1 MKASSLILSIGVVT
15 LACAACVP
23 PPAQVAP
30 GPAQALLASCDPTP
44 FLSKVSV
51 LRIPFDPTAVG
62 ANASAPVG
70 IGQVSG
76 VIAQDLGNAYCIAPQ
91 FLKQQLLGLTGIYV
105 NPTGCA
111 QGDPNN
117 CSISDTQVTSNS
129 WGYRER
135 PNQSHN
141 AGRYIA
147 TSAGLWNQGN
157 HAPGFHD
164 YETKLLKLLLLSWTT
179 PQYMTAAPDGPEIT
193 TLAALAHEMG
203 HVFWYDIN
211 APMPGQNYDPKRFCN
226 GNFFDAYWQNVN
238 MPPRWRLFGTP
249 QDRHGHG
256 YVQIKDIDDA
266 IASGNFT
273 LAGALLATGNTLSGD
288 IGIYPPDAPWASF
301 FGAISPDED
310 FVETYKFYVLTQ
322 AGLTSLP
329 LQIANQPTRD
339 IPSDYLGQRKP
350 KLAGKIPCI
359 VTALQSTAPPRK

>member
-1 MKASSLILSIGVVT
+1 MKASSLILSIGVVA
-15 LACAACVP
+15 LAGAACVP
-23 PPAQVAP
+23 PPAPVATEAVRAAP
-30 GPAQALLASCDPTP
+30 PACDPTP
-44 FLSKVSV
+44 FLSKVAV
-51 LRIPFDPTAVG
+51 LQIPFNPTAVG
-62 ANASAPVG
+62 ANYSAPVG
-70 IGQVSG
+70 IGPVSG

-91 FLKQQLLGLTGIYV
+91 FLKQQLLGLTVIYV

-117 CSISDTQVTSNS
+117 CNISDTQVTSNS

-157 HAPGFHD
+157 HAPGLHD
-164 YETKLLKLLLLSWTT
+164 YETKLLTILLRWGG
-179 PQYMTAAPDGPEIT
+179 PQYTPATPDGPEIT

-203 HVFWYDIN
+203 HVFWYDTN
-211 APMPGQNYDPKRFCN
+211 ARVPGQNYNPGRFCG
-226 GNFFDAYWQNVN
+226 GNFFDSYWQNVN
-238 MPPRWRLFGTP
+238 TPPRWRMFGTR

-256 YVQIKDIDDA
+256 YVQVKDIDDA
-266 IASGNFT
+266 IAAGNFT
-273 LAGALLATGNTLSGD
+273 LAGALLATGNTSGD
-288 IGIYPPDAPWASF
+288 IGIYPPNAPWASF

-329 LQIANQPTRD
+329 LQISNQPTND
-339 IPSDYLGQRKP
+339 VPKDYLGKMKP
-350 KLAGKIPCI
+350 KLDGKIPCI
-359 VTALQSTAPPRK
+359 VAALQGTATLRK